1 MCRRIQPLQQRAN
14 LGFMY
19 IGEEDSSYFMRD
31 KISQADVLRRVNR
44 VLEGVAEVPNI
55 GRDF

>member
-1 MCRRIQPLQQRAN
+1 
-14 LGFMY
+14 MY

-31 KISQADVLRRVNR
+31 KISQADVMRRVNR